1 MLLLLIAVQDFFEMS
16 FSFDFSQTKIV
27 VRPLRG
33 SKGSKR
39 PLARFDLYSALCW
52 FGGSRIRTS
61 TLRCICARRTVSQRS
76 GSVCLSSSSFDMLLS
91 VPHACLISRNN
102 ETRNLIRH
110 RINPSYLIKC
120 NSTEI

>member
-1 MLLLLIAVQDFFEMS
+1 
-16 FSFDFSQTKIV
+16 
-27 VRPLRG
+27 LRG

-61 TLRCICARRTVSQRS
+61 MLRCICARRTVSQSS

-91 VPHACLISRNN
+91 VPHACFDFCFWKSNN
-102 ETRNLIRH
+102 ELETRNLIRH

>member
-52 FGGSRIRTS
+52 LVGGSQIRTS
-61 TLRCICARRTVSQRS
+61 MFRCVCARRTVSQSS
-76 GSVCLSSSSFDMLLS
+76 GRDCSSSSSFDIFCSSRVSDLLIF
-91 VPHACLISRNN
+91 L
-102 ETRNLIRH
+102 
-110 RINPSYLIKC
+110 
-120 NSTEI
+120 